1 MKILLWIVLLPLFLL
16 GALFA
21 VSNRGSVAI
30 GLWPFFD
37 GVEMPLF
44 VALVGAL
51 YIGFLLGAIIAWW
64 SAAGTRARARAERRR
79 ADALAR
85 DYASLQTRIE
95 SLSRPVSGAAAS
107 TPAIAPPSGPG
118 APRSSA

>member
-1 MKILLWIVLLPLFLL
+1 MKVLLWIVLLPLFLL

-44 VALVGAL
+44 VALVGAT
-51 YIGFLLGAIIAWW
+51 YIGFILGAIIAWW

-85 DYASLQTRIE
+85 DYASLQTRVE
-95 SLSRPVSGAAAS
+95 SLSRPAAGT
-107 TPAIAPPSGPG
+107 TPATTTPRAPPAS
-118 APRSSA
+118 RSSP